1 MRRQTRREFLA
12 YAAASAAT
20 AGAGLTILKS
30 SSLWAAGGDI
40 PRRALGRA
48 SNP

>member
-12 YAAASAAT
+12 HTLTGAAS
-20 AGAGLTILKS
+20 GGPGLTVLKS